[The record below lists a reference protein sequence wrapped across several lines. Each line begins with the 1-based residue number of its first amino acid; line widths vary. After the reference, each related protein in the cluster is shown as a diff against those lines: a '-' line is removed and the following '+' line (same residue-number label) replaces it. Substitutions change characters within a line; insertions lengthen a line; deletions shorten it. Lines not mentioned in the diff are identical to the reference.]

1 MGICLPVSANETS
14 LQTLCV
20 ATFSFRH
27 NLQNYKIRSSTIF
40 CRSKS
45 NVNFQIVDVKVLQE
59 EIKPMITKTLLILKA
74 WPRDSN
80 LKYAMVDFDKK
91 EELSALENVFPET
104 FLVLRHFYREQS
116 WIIWMSKAN
125 HGISIYAD
133 EVKCRLCRI
142 ANSLN
147 EE

>member
-20 ATFSFRH
+20 ATYSFRH

-116 WIIWMSKAN
+116 QMSN
-125 HGISIYAD
+125 MN
-133 EVKCRLCRI
+133 VKSKSWYQYIR
-142 ANSLN
+142 
-147 EE
+147 

>member
-1 MGICLPVSANETS
+1 MENLS

-20 ATFSFRH
+20 ATYSFRR
-27 NLQNYKIRSSTIF
+27 NPQNCKIRSSTIF

-59 EIKPMITKTLLILKA
+59 EIKPMITKTLLFLKA

-104 FLVLRHFYREQS
+104 FLVLRHFYRDQS
-116 WIIWMSKAN
+116 WITWMSIAN

>member
-1 MGICLPVSANETS
+1 M
-14 LQTLCV
+14 
-20 ATFSFRH
+20 
-27 NLQNYKIRSSTIF
+27 RSSTIF

-45 NVNFQIVDVKVLQE
+45 NVNFQVVDVKVFQE
-59 EIKPMITKTLLILKA
+59 EIEPMITKALLILKA
-74 WPRDSN
+74 WPRDIN

-104 FLVLRHFYREQS
+104 FLVLKHFYREQS
-116 WIIWMSKAN
+116 WIRWMSKAN

-133 EVKCRLCRI
+133 EVKCRLRRI

>member
-20 ATFSFRH
+20 ATYSFRH
-27 NLQNYKIRSSTIF
+27 NLQNYKMRSSTIF

-45 NVNFQIVDVKVLQE
+45 NVNLQIVDVKVLQE
-59 EIKPMITKTLLILKA
+59 EIKPMITKTLLILQT
-74 WPRDSN
+74 WPHDGN

-116 WIIWMSKAN
+116 QMSN
-125 HGISIYAD
+125 MD
-133 EVKCRLCRI
+133 VKSKSWYQYIR
-142 ANSLN
+142 
-147 EE
+147 